1 MYRYIL
7 YIHKHDTPKSL
18 MHSPHARYAC
28 QPDLMGVLSQL
39 ALPSLS
45 LQDKEMSMGA
55 VAEPQT
61 TEVTCI
67 NAMHS

>member
-1 MYRYIL
+1 
-7 YIHKHDTPKSL
+7 